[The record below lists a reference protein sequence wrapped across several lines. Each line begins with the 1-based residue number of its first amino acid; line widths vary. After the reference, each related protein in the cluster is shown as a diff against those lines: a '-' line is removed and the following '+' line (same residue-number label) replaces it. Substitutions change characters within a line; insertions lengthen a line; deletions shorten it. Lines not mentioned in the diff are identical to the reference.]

1 MRASRVASSPMGAGR
16 GAVLGARGAVLGARA
31 AVLGP
36 GDAVLGARGPVLGAL
51 QLFCPRASTCIGCCK
66 ISTRGSRG
74 ASETSAPAARGAA
87 ARARRSTEEQAAEPR
102 AAGTQPLHSPE
113 RTDMWFVVLL
123 VYACQLVVHVDGTA
137 ASTAAELCRAVRAAA
152 AAAAAGLGSPAC
164 FARSS
169 PCSVEQWVLLSQYS
183 KVQHLES
190 RLTSVGVSFDEGS
203 LPVVEGGP
211 ASRPAFGAD
220 MAAAIDDHQVEHG
233 KSKSNHKCG
242 ENKAV
247 LDLIKADVA
256 GWQQQAD
263 EAMRYVSALGQLLVR
278 THDASGH

>member
-1 MRASRVASSPMGAGR
+1 
-16 GAVLGARGAVLGARA
+16 
-31 AVLGP
+31 
-36 GDAVLGARGPVLGAL
+36 
-51 QLFCPRASTCIGCCK
+51 
-66 ISTRGSRG
+66 
-74 ASETSAPAARGAA
+74 
-87 ARARRSTEEQAAEPR
+87 
-102 AAGTQPLHSPE
+102 
-113 RTDMWFVVLL
+113 MWFAVLL

-190 RLTSVGVSFDEGS
+190 RLTSVGVSFDEGM